1 MTLLRLT
8 LVACLSSCAWS
19 LRVGL
24 APMRPTAAAATHAQ
38 CARLAAPQLPVPRG
52 AAAIRMQLDLDD
64 ASKAF
69 YEEYVE
75 TDPVTGE
82 QKSLSLDEKE
92 KLYLECL
99 DAFYNENG
107 KALLSDEEYDKLKLD
122 LDFDGSK
129 VAVFSADEIKFVL
142 ANKRFKMGKAIMNDA
157 EYDTLRKK
165 LKDAGSLVVIHD
177 AAKCSVDDGI
187 CKTDLVVDAGKTR
200 LLYFPGTAGG
210 LILSCELACA
220 LPPLSTHSTP
230 RPSRPPQH
238 APPHHMCNN
247 VSNAHAHAHVY
258 LRARVRACTLC
269 TFSWTW
275 TCACTSSPLIACH
288 LASVASPPS
297 LLPTPSVA
305 DLIYMHMTSSVA
317 VRAAR
322 RRCHGHA
329 WAA

>member
-1 MTLLRLT
+1 MGIARTAA
-8 LVACLSSCAWS
+8 V
-19 LRVGL
+19 
-24 APMRPTAAAATHAQ
+24 AAAALIAPASAFNVPSAGRPSRHVCATSNLMPARTAQ
-38 CARLAAPQLPVPRG
+38 LSPLFNRG
-52 AAAIRMQLDLDD
+52 AAVVMQDKQMD
-64 ASKAF
+64 SSSQSF
-69 YEEYVE
+69 YDEYVQ

-82 QKSLSLDEKE
+82 RTAIALDEKE

-157 EYDTLRKK
+157 EYDSLRKK

-220 LPPLSTHSTP
+220 LPPLSTRSAP
-230 RPSRPPQH
+230 RPSQRAHTQTTS
-238 APPHHMCNN
+238 ARD
-247 VSNAHAHAHVY
+247 HAHMGP
-258 LRARVRACTLC
+258 RPQQTCTC
-269 TFSWTW
+269 TRIVG
-275 TCACTSSPLIACH
+275 L
-288 LASVASPPS
+288 
-297 LLPTPSVA
+297 
-305 DLIYMHMTSSVA
+305 
-317 VRAAR
+317 
-322 RRCHGHA
+322 
-329 WAA
+329 